1 MYKDLSNHEG
11 KLKKI
16 HARVKLCS
24 ESIAF
29 FGGGD
34 REKQMV
40 NERFERYMAK
50 DWLRHWCTFKFSII
64 EDLFRSRIPETLQWY
79 WHTSTQRRC
88 SVVHIAAIAKDG
100 DTYQKM
106 LPQFRFVCLISA
118 C

>member
-79 WHTSTQRRC
+79 E
-88 SVVHIAAIAKDG
+88 
-100 DTYQKM
+100 
-106 LPQFRFVCLISA
+106 VCHMFAHFLRLSEKSI
-118 C
+118 